1 MNRKAKFFQIYANL
15 PLSLRKEIIVVI
27 NDEPITWNV
36 ANIEIETNTKIGEK
50 ILNKLIDMEI
60 IKTNE

>member
-36 ANIEIETNTKIGEK
+36 ANIEIEANTKIGEK
-50 ILNKLIDMEI
+50 ILNKLINMEI